1 MRTISREIL
10 YKIVYMGKVL
20 DNKKNRSKERQTYG
34 RNGWIRTTDLCDP
47 NAAFYQAE
55 LRSDVQRQYIYTKK
69 NKITSFF

>member
-1 MRTISREIL
+1 MVFKRKGRI
-10 YKIVYMGKVL
+10 
-20 DNKKNRSKERQTYG
+20 KKPLQRAAIDG

>member
-1 MRTISREIL
+1 MVFKRKGCI
-10 YKIVYMGKVL
+10 
-20 DNKKNRSKERQTYG
+20 KKATPRVAIDG

-55 LRSDVQRQYIYTKK
+55 LRSDIQRQYIYTKK